1 MNQKGENNSNYSHGL
16 SKTRIYRT
24 YAHMKDRCFNKNDK
38 AYKHYGGR
46 GITICPEWLGEH
58 GFIRFYNW
66 AIENGYNDNLTIERK
81 DVNGNYCPENC
92 CWIPFKRQMAN
103 RTNQN
108 TIEYNGET
116 RYLTEWANIL
126 GISQDT
132 LWKRIFQS
140 GWSVDKAFK
149 TPVDTHEPNRK
160 CIIPGCERKHKA
172 LGYCSKHY
180 QRFKGKSKVSM
191 QAL

>member
-24 YAHMKDRCFNKNDK
+24 YNHMKDRCFRENDK

-46 GITICPEWLGEH
+46 GITICPEWLGKD

-66 AIENGYNDNLTIERK
+66 AIENGYSDNLTIERK

-92 CWIPFKRQMAN
+92 CWIPFKKQMSN

-140 GWSVDKAFK
+140 GWGVDKAFK
-149 TPVDTHEPNRK
+149 TPANMREPSRK
-160 CIIPGCERKHKA
+160 CIIPGCDRKHKA
-172 LGYCSKHY
+172 FGYCSKHY
-180 QRFKGKSKVSM
+180 QRFKGKSKVPM
-191 QAL
+191 QA